1 MKKWFAFLLVLG
13 TSVAF
18 AAGGHGE
25 HHAEGPVEV
34 PKVVLYQLINVI
46 ILFGGLTYFL
56 KGMIV
61 KFYAERKSG
70 YLAAAQKS
78 QAAREAAEKHFVDIK
93 HKLDQLEASQ
103 DDSIARA
110 KAEAND
116 MRQSLIKDAQD
127 AAARIKNEAEQTA
140 KIEIQKA
147 QTHLREQ
154 LLKDSLDAAKAVLSK
169 DIGSVDHQKLQ
180 SEFVNKV
187 QAVNP

>member
-1 MKKWFAFLLVLG
+1 MNKWIPFLLVLG
-13 TSVAF
+13 TSAAF
-18 AAGGHGE
+18 ASGGHGE
-25 HHAEGPVEV
+25 HETGPVEV
-34 PKVVLYQLINVI
+34 PKVVLYQAINVA
-46 ILFGGLTYFL
+46 ILFGALFYFL
-56 KGMIV
+56 KGTVI
-61 KFYAERKSG
+61 KFYSERKSG

-78 QAAREAAEKHFVDIK
+78 QAAREAAEKQFVDVK

-103 DDSIARA
+103 DESLARA

-116 MRQSLIKDAQD
+116 MRQSLIKDAQE

-154 LLKDSLDAAKAVLSK
+154 LLKDSLEAAKTVLSK
-169 DIGSVDHQKLQ
+169 DIGSADHQKLQ

>member
-1 MKKWFAFLLVLG
+1 MKKLFAFLLVFG

-25 HHAEGPVEV
+25 HGPVEV

-46 ILFGGLTYFL
+46 ILFGGLTFFL
-56 KGMIV
+56 KGTIV
-61 KFYAERKSG
+61 KFYADRKAS

-78 QAAREAAEKHFVDIK
+78 QAAREIAEKQFVDIK

-110 KAEAND
+110 KAEASD
-116 MRQSLIKDAQD
+116 MKQSLIKDAHE
-127 AAARIKNEAEQTA
+127 AAARIKHEAEQTA

-154 LLKDSLDAAKAVLSK
+154 LLKDSLEAAKAVLSK
-169 DIGSVDHQKLQ
+169 DIGTADHQKLQ

>member
-1 MKKWFAFLLVLG
+1 MNKWIPFLLVLG
-13 TSVAF
+13 TSATF

-25 HHAEGPVEV
+25 HESGPIEV
-34 PKVVLYQLINVI
+34 PRVVLYQAINVA
-46 ILFGGLTYFL
+46 ILFGGIFYILRGTV
-56 KGMIV
+56 V
-61 KFYAERKSG
+61 KFYSSRKTG

-78 QAAREAAEKHFVDIK
+78 QAAREAAEKQFVDIK

-103 DDSIARA
+103 DDSLARA

-116 MRQSLIKDAQD
+116 MKLSLIKEAQEQ
-127 AAARIKNEAEQTA
+127 AARIKNEAEQTA

-147 QTHLREQ
+147 HTHLREQ
-154 LLKDSLDAAKAVLSK
+154 LLKDSLAAAKAVLSK
-169 DIGSVDHQKLQ
+169 DIGSADHQKLQ

>member
-1 MKKWFAFLLVLG
+1 MNKWIPFLLVLG
-13 TSVAF
+13 TSAAF
-18 AAGGHGE
+18 ASGGE

-34 PKVVLYQLINVI
+34 PKVVLYQAINVA
-46 ILFGGLTYFL
+46 ILFGGLFYFL
-56 KGMIV
+56 KGTVV
-61 KFYAERKSG
+61 KFYTERKSG

-78 QAAREAAEKHFVDIK
+78 QAAREAAEKQFVDIK

-103 DDSIARA
+103 DDSLARA

-116 MRQSLIKDAQD
+116 MKQSLIKEAQEQ
-127 AAARIKNEAEQTA
+127 AARIKNEAEQTA

-154 LLKDSLDAAKAVLSK
+154 LLKDSLEAAKAVLSK
-169 DIGSVDHQKLQ
+169 DIGSADHQKLQ

>member
-1 MKKWFAFLLVLG
+1 MKKWFPFLLVIS
-13 TSVAF
+13 TSAAF
-18 AAGGHGE
+18 AAEHGGHE
-25 HHAEGPVEV
+25 VGPVEV
-34 PKVVLYQLINVI
+34 PKVVLYQAINVA
-46 ILFGGLTYFL
+46 ILFAGLFYFL
-56 KGMIV
+56 KGTVV
-61 KFYAERKSG
+61 KFYADRKSG

-78 QAAREAAEKHFVDIK
+78 QAAREVAEKQFVDIK
-93 HKLDQLEASQ
+93 HKLDQLETSQ
-103 DDSIARA
+103 DESIARA
-110 KAEAND
+110 RAEANE
-116 MRQSLIKDAQD
+116 MKQSLIKDAQE

-154 LLKDSLDAAKAVLSK
+154 LLKDSLEAAKAVLSK